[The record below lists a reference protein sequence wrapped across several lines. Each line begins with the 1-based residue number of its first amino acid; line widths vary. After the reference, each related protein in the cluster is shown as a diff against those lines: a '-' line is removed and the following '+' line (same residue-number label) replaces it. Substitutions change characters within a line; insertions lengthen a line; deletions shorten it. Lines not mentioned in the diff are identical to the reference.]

1 MKVNCSG
8 SSAWG
13 DWPLVIRTTDIIEF
27 LEVLAILRFRNE
39 GVRKAKDQSQ
49 GGPLFFLFVVHPL
62 LTLLTT
68 VTGSKEELSTLCKA
82 GEEQGEWLRQQQRSD
97 TAFLIYTT
105 VQYTRK
111 ISTNMT
117 TIFSYFD
124 DRHNT
129 NLLKVSVNLY
139 KI

>member
-49 GGPLFFLFVVHPL
+49 GRAIVLPICSP
-62 LTLLTT
+62 
-68 VTGSKEELSTLCKA
+68 
-82 GEEQGEWLRQQQRSD
+82 
-97 TAFLIYTT
+97 
-105 VQYTRK
+105 
-111 ISTNMT
+111 
-117 TIFSYFD
+117 
-124 DRHNT
+124 
-129 NLLKVSVNLY
+129 
-139 KI
+139 